1 MVQMEFKEKSLIGGR
16 DVSVRE
22 ILIQEQRFRMGVF
35 ALALAV
41 ALIAG
46 SGTLLVCIALLI

>member
-1 MVQMEFKEKSLIGGR
+1 MVQMTSKKDSIIADRE
-16 DVSVRE
+16 VSVRE
-22 ILIQEQRFRMGVF
+22 ILIQEQTFRVSVF

-41 ALIAG
+41 ALIAS

>member
-1 MVQMEFKEKSLIGGR
+1 MSSKKESIIADR
-16 DVSVRE
+16 EVSVRE
-22 ILIQEQRFRMGVF
+22 ILIQEQAFRVSVF

-41 ALIAG
+41 ALIAS